1 MSIKRLINIYGNIV
15 RHVFVVDKIQ
25 KKDEQFE
32 QGRLE
37 GEILRNIH
45 SIEKGLSLEKP
56 RLFFGLAKINELIG
70 YLGKYKAISSHSET
84 IIMMAQAALA
94 EYIEFHK
101 DYSSDDRISD
111 LKKKYE
117 MTFSG
122 YELHSEL
129 GGTKHIVSNM
139 CDDDYSAIEKI
150 ILDRHSIRDF
160 SEAPVPMESLKKAIT
175 LSLNCPSACNRQGFH
190 VYVLSGDRKNTMAE
204 WAAGI
209 GGFADKVDKY
219 VVITGKVSKYRDDE
233 QFQYVVSASI
243 FSAYLSVVLQSLN
256 IGACVVQRPLVY
268 SSQWNSFRKNLHI
281 PEDEQIVVML
291 GVGMLKKEY
300 NVPVSK
306 RLPYEEMVT
315 EL

>member
-1 MSIKRLINIYGNIV
+1 MSIKRLINMYGNVI
-15 RHVFVVDKIQ
+15 RHVLVVDKIQ
-25 KKDEQFE
+25 KKDERFE

-37 GEILRNIH
+37 GEIIRNIH

-56 RLFFGLAKINELIG
+56 RLFFGIAKINELFG
-70 YLGKYKAISSHSET
+70 YLERYNKISSHSVT

-94 EYIEFHK
+94 EYLEFHK
-101 DYSSDDRISD
+101 DSSSDERIIN

-117 MTFSG
+117 TTFAG
-122 YELHSEL
+122 YELHSEF
-129 GGTKHIVSNM
+129 GGTKHIISDVSEA
-139 CDDDYSAIEKI
+139 DYSSLEKI
-150 ILDRHSIRDF
+150 VLGRHSIRDF
-160 SEAPVPMESLKKAIT
+160 SEEPVPMEQLKKAIT

-190 VYVLSGDRKNTMAE
+190 VYVLSGDRKSMMAD

-219 VVITGKVSKYRDDE
+219 IVITGKVSKYRDDE

-243 FSAYLSVVLQSLN
+243 FSAYLSVVLQSLS
-256 IGACVVQRPLVY
+256 IGACVIQRPLVY
-268 SSQWNSFRKNLHI
+268 SSQWNSFRKKLDI

>member
-1 MSIKRLINIYGNIV
+1 MSIKRLINMYGNIV

-25 KKDEQFE
+25 KKDERFE

-37 GEILRNIH
+37 GEIIRNIH

-56 RLFFGLAKINELIG
+56 RLFFGLAKINELVG
-70 YLGKYKAISSHSET
+70 YLDKYKVIPTHSET

-101 DYSSDDRISD
+101 DYCSDERITS

-117 MTFSG
+117 ITFSG
-122 YELHSEL
+122 YELHSEF
-129 GGTKHIVSNM
+129 GGTKHIISNVN
-139 CDDDYSAIEKI
+139 DEDYSAVEKVV
-150 ILDRHSIRDF
+150 LGRHSIRDF
-160 SEAPVPMESLKKAIT
+160 SEEPVPMENLKKAIT

-190 VYVLSGDRKNTMAE
+190 VYVLSGERKENMVA

-233 QFQYVVSASI
+233 QFQYAVSASI
-243 FSAYLSVVLQSLN
+243 FAGYLSIVLQSLN
-256 IGACVVQRPLVY
+256 IGSCVIQRPLVY
-268 SSQWNSFRKNLHI
+268 SSQWNIFREKLSI

-291 GVGMLKKEY
+291 GVGMLKREY